1 MAAWKKIKF
10 NNFSLIFLLE
20 MKGNSTLFVEYCEK
34 TTALPPLIHIFPIS
48 NNFPVGRSFCPL
60 STNTE
65 LHIWLNI
72 SFGYRISKRP
82 DIRWIPRYLL
92 VPWSRLV
99 CFPAVFELKLSYP
112 IWITQYQEANE
123 ANYTHYFWF
132 AHYRYSI
139 VLYHYLFSSVFIF
152 G

>member
-10 NNFSLIFLLE
+10 NNFSLIFILE
-20 MKGNSTLFVEYCEK
+20 MKCNSTLFVEYCEK

-72 SFGYRISKRP
+72 SFGLP
-82 DIRWIPRYLL
+82 DIKKAGYPVNSKIL